1 MGYKDTSIMSR
12 VYAPTRHESII
23 ARQNLINSLVENQLV
38 VPA

>member
-1 MGYKDTSIMSR
+1 MMSR

-23 ARQNLINSLVENQLV
+23 THQNLINSLVENQLV